1 MSPELNYW
9 PLIGVAVVI
18 GGFALR
24 RNPVLVVVAAGLAS
38 GLAAGVSLPD
48 LLALLGK
55 TFVENRVLLL
65 FLLTLPAIGVLEH
78 HGLRERAKRDGA
90 QPVMPCRKVNQ
101 AAQGRIS
108 SPIRAFRRHRAIR
121 PRQATTAHNGPT
133 AFPGSPRSR
142 RNSLPWTLPACRTGP
157 PDSTPAEHRR

>member
-65 FLLTLPAIGVLEH
+65 FLLTLPA
-78 HGLRERAKRDGA
+78 
-90 QPVMPCRKVNQ
+90 P
-101 AAQGRIS
+101 
-108 SPIRAFRRHRAIR
+108 
-121 PRQATTAHNGPT
+121 
-133 AFPGSPRSR
+133 PGSCRPPR
-142 RNSLPWTLPACRTGP
+142 GGG
-157 PDSTPAEHRR
+157 